1 MTKKD
6 LYCLTGENWLND
18 KVVGILLYF
27 LFYLFP
33 TGPGVLLAN
42 GCLQKMSRVPV
53 QRRSSS
59 KSAHHVHLLLLE
71 PHHARVQELDPETI
85 NNFDKHW
92 L

>member
-18 KVVGILLYF
+18 KVVGVLLYC

-42 GCLQKMSRVPV
+42 GCLQKVSRVPV

-71 PHHARVQELDPETI
+71 LDHARVQELDPETI
-85 NNFDKHW
+85 NNFDKH
-92 L
+92 